1 MYDNEDE
8 DDNDM
13 KILQLGKFFPIK
25 GGVEKVEY
33 DLMRGLAEQGID
45 CDMLCAALKG
55 KGDIICSGEHARLIY
70 CHTWMEIAGTMIAP
84 TMITTLWRICRKY
97 DVIHVHHPDPMACMA
112 LFFSGYRG
120 KVVLHWHSDIVRQKY
135 LMGLYRPFQN
145 WLIRRADLIVGT
157 TPVYVE
163 QSDDL
168 KRAQHKITYLPI
180 GTEEVVPD
188 IEGAHQLREKYSNH
202 KIVFSLG
209 RLVPYKGYHN
219 LIEAAQYLS
228 DDYVVVIGGTGPLR
242 ESLEQLIKE
251 RKLEKKVK
259 LLGFVKDEE
268 VAAYFTACDIFV
280 LPSVQKTE
288 AFGIV
293 QIEAMSCGKPVVATK
308 IPGSGTA
315 WVNAHGISGLNVTPE
330 QPKEIAD
337 AILTITRDRDAYEVY
352 ATGARQRF
360 EKMFTKEKMVAGAM
374 GIYER
379 VLDKG

>member
-1 MYDNEDE
+1 
-8 DDNDM
+8 M

-180 GTEEVVPD
+180 GTEEIVPD

-337 AILTITRDRDAYEVY
+337 AILTITKDRDAYEVY

-379 VLDKG
+379 LMVRGER

>member
-1 MYDNEDE
+1 
-8 DDNDM
+8 M

-33 DLMRGLAEQGID
+33 DLMRGLAEQGVD

-180 GTEEVVPD
+180 GTEEIVPD

-337 AILTITRDRDAYEVY
+337 AILTITKDRDAYEVY

-379 VLDKG
+379 LMVRGER

>member
-1 MYDNEDE
+1 
-8 DDNDM
+8 M

-33 DLMRGLAEQGID
+33 DLMRGLAEQGVD

-84 TMITTLWRICRKY
+84 TMISTLWRICRKY

-180 GTEEVVPD
+180 GTEEILPD
-188 IEGAHQLREKYSNH
+188 IEGAHQLRERYSNH

-293 QIEAMSCGKPVVATK
+293 QIEAMSCSKPVVATK

-330 QPKEIAD
+330 KPKEIAD
-337 AILTITRDRDAYEVY
+337 AILTITKDRDAYEVY

-379 VLDKG
+379 LMVSGER

>member
-1 MYDNEDE
+1 
-8 DDNDM
+8 M

-33 DLMRGLAEQGID
+33 DLMRGLAEQGVD

-180 GTEEVVPD
+180 GTEEIVPD

-315 WVNAHGISGLNVTPE
+315 WVNAHVISGLNVTPE

-337 AILTITRDRDAYEVY
+337 AILTITKDRDAYEVY

-379 VLDKG
+379 LMVRGER

>member
-1 MYDNEDE
+1 
-8 DDNDM
+8 M

-33 DLMRGLAEQGID
+33 DLMRGLAEQGVD

-55 KGDIICSGEHARLIY
+55 KGDIISNGEHARLIY
-70 CHTWMEIAGTMIAP
+70 CHTWMEILGTMIAP
-84 TMITTLWRICRKY
+84 SMITTLWRICRKY

-145 WLIRRADLIVGT
+145 WLIRRANLIVGT
-157 TPVYVE
+157 TPIYVE

-180 GTEEVVPD
+180 GTEEIVPD

-202 KIVFSLG
+202 RIVFSLG

-228 DDYVVVIGGTGPLR
+228 DDYVVVIGGIGPLR
-242 ESLEQLIKE
+242 ENLEQLIKE

-337 AILTITRDRDAYEVY
+337 AILTITKDRDAYEVY

-360 EKMFTKEKMVAGAM
+360 EKMFTKEKMVAGVM

-379 VLDKG
+379 LMVRGER

>member
-1 MYDNEDE
+1 
-8 DDNDM
+8 M

-180 GTEEVVPD
+180 GTEEIVPD
-188 IEGAHQLREKYSNH
+188 LEGAHQLREKYSNH

-337 AILTITRDRDAYEVY
+337 AILTITKDRDAYEVY

-379 VLDKG
+379 LMVSGER

>member
-1 MYDNEDE
+1 
-8 DDNDM
+8 M

-33 DLMRGLAEQGID
+33 DLMRGLAEQGVD

-84 TMITTLWRICRKY
+84 TMISTLWRICRKY

-180 GTEEVVPD
+180 GTEEIVPD
-188 IEGAHQLREKYSNH
+188 IEGAHQLRERYSNH

-242 ESLEQLIKE
+242 ENLEQLIKE

-337 AILTITRDRDAYEVY
+337 AILTITKDRDAYEVY

-379 VLDKG
+379 LMVRGER

>member
-1 MYDNEDE
+1 
-8 DDNDM
+8 M

-97 DVIHVHHPDPMACMA
+97 DVIHVHHPSPMACMA

-180 GTEEVVPD
+180 GTEEIVPD

-209 RLVPYKGYHN
+209 RLVYYKGYHN

-330 QPKEIAD
+330 KPKEIAD
-337 AILTITRDRDAYEVY
+337 AILTITKDRDAYEVY